1 MARTEPRKGSEEGAA
16 GMLRER
22 VLSVRREE
30 RSGRRRVGRR
40 ARKKARR
47 ARRRGEAGSEAAA
60 GASSAAEASSDAEL
74 GTRDSST
81 KASES
86 GRAEDHMGGGGR
98 VGLAAGWLPG
108 CRALGR

>member
-60 GASSAAEASSDAEL
+60 EASSDAEL